1 MNDTHYRTRISR
13 RFLLADL
20 PEPLTRAS
28 RHLQLFDNYLEN
40 TRIRLRAVRD
50 PHTKEWTRILEQRFS
65 IPESAESIWKISEI
79 FLNDAEYQ
87 HFERF
92 EGREIRK
99 NRYLHEASGANFEI
113 DVYLGNLWGLCVAQV
128 YFENIEEMRDFE
140 MPDFIVAEI
149 TNYEFFNDANLVD
162 KKFADVQEEY
172 SRRIQTFES

>member
-1 MNDTHYRTRISR
+1 MNDMHYQTVISR

-50 PHTKEWTRILEQRFS
+50 PQTKQWTRILEQHY
-65 IPESAESIWKISEI
+65 PATEAGGSIWKISEI
-79 FLNDAEYQ
+79 FLNDDEYQ
-87 HFERF
+87 HFEKF

-99 NRYLHEASGANFEI
+99 NRYFHETDNGKFDI
-113 DVYLGNLWGLCVAQV
+113 DVYMGNLWGLCTARI
-128 YFENIEEMRDFE
+128 YFATIEEMSRFQKPE
-140 MPDFIVAEI
+140 FAVIEI
-149 TNYEFFNDANLVD
+149 TDNEFFNDTNLVE

-172 SRRIQTFES
+172 SRRI